1 LMADIFD
8 EVSEELK
15 QDQLKQI
22 WNKYSKYIISVAF
35 ILFISVLGYF
45 FYDKW
50 RLEKIEVSS
59 SQFFSGIEKLE
70 KKEFLSSIEIF
81 SKNVD
86 QAHQGYKTLSLF
98 GIAEANFKI
107 GKVDE
112 MILNYKSIYEN
123 QNIDVYYRDLARLL
137 SVMKDNVSSFEIQ
150 KKILDPILNSPSKL
164 QLLAAELEIMLLIR
178 FNKIDEAK
186 LSISKLL
193 KRTDITFEQKNR
205 LDLIDKVYNSNAK

>member
-1 LMADIFD
+1 MADIFD

-22 WNKYSKYIISVAF
+22 WNNYSKYIISVAL
-35 ILFISVLGYF
+35 IIFISALGYF

-50 RLEKIEVSS
+50 KLEKIEVSS

>member
-1 LMADIFD
+1 MADIFD

-22 WNKYSKYIISVAF
+22 WNNYSKYIISVAF
-35 ILFISVLGYF
+35 ILFISLLGYF

-50 RLEKIEVSS
+50 KLEKIEVSS

-112 MILNYKSIYEN
+112 MVLNYKSIYEN
-123 QNIDVYYRDLARLL
+123 QNTDIYYRDLARLL
-137 SVMKDNVSSFEIQ
+137 SVMKDNVSSFETQ

>member
-1 LMADIFD
+1 MADIFD

-50 RLEKIEVSS
+50 KLEKIEVSS

>member
-1 LMADIFD
+1 MADIFD

-22 WNKYSKYIISVAF
+22 WNNYSKYIISVAF

-50 RLEKIEVSS
+50 KLEKIEVSS

>member
-1 LMADIFD
+1 MADIFD

-50 RLEKIEVSS
+50 KLEKIEVSS

-150 KKILDPILNSPSKL
+150 KKILEPILNSPSKL

>member
-1 LMADIFD
+1 MADIFD

-22 WNKYSKYIISVAF
+22 WNTYSKYIISVAC
-35 ILFISVLGYF
+35 ILFISALGYF

-50 RLEKIEVSS
+50 KLEKIEVSS

-150 KKILDPILNSPSKL
+150 KKILEPILNSPSKL

>member
-1 LMADIFD
+1 MADIFD

-22 WNKYSKYIISVAF
+22 WNNYSKYIISVAF
-35 ILFISVLGYF
+35 IIFISVLGYF

-50 RLEKIEVSS
+50 KLEKLEVSS
-59 SQFFSGIEKLE
+59 SKFFSGIEKLE

-81 SKNVD
+81 SKGVD
-86 QAHQGYKTLSLF
+86 QEHKGYKTLSLF
-98 GIAEANFKI
+98 GIAEAYFKI

-112 MILNYKSIYEN
+112 MVLSYKSIYEN
-123 QNIDVYYRDLARLL
+123 QNIDIYYRDLARLL
-137 SVMKDNVSSFEIQ
+137 SVMKDNVSSFGTQ
-150 KKILDPILNSPSKL
+150 RKILEPILNSPSKL

-186 LSISKLL
+186 LSISKLF
-193 KRTDITFEQKNR
+193 KRPDITFEQKNR
-205 LDLIDKVYNSNAK
+205 LDLIGKVYNSNAK

>member
-1 LMADIFD
+1 MADIFD

-22 WNKYSKYIISVAF
+22 WNNYSKYIISVAF
-35 ILFISVLGYF
+35 IIFISVLGYF

-50 RLEKIEVSS
+50 KLEKLEVSS
-59 SQFFSGIEKLE
+59 SEFFSGIEKLE

-81 SKNVD
+81 SKGVD
-86 QAHQGYKTLSLF
+86 QDHKGYKTLSLF
-98 GIAEANFKI
+98 GIAEAYFKI

-112 MILNYKSIYEN
+112 MVLSYKSIYEN
-123 QNIDVYYRDLARLL
+123 QNIDIYYRDLARLL
-137 SVMKDNVSSFEIQ
+137 SVMKDNVSSFETQ
-150 KKILDPILNSPSKL
+150 RKILEPILNSPSKL
-164 QLLAAELEIMLLIR
+164 QLLAAELEIMLFIR

-193 KRTDITFEQKNR
+193 KRPDITFEQKNR
-205 LDLIDKVYNSNAK
+205 LDLIGKVYNSNAK

>member
-1 LMADIFD
+1 MADIFD

-22 WNKYSKYIISVAF
+22 WNNYSKYIISVAF
-35 ILFISVLGYF
+35 IIFISVLGYF

-98 GIAEANFKI
+98 GIAEAYFKI

-112 MILNYKSIYEN
+112 MVLSYKSIYEN
-123 QNIDVYYRDLARLL
+123 QNIDIYYRDLARLL
-137 SVMKDNVSSFEIQ
+137 SVMKDNVSSFETQ
-150 KKILDPILNSPSKL
+150 RKILEPILNSPSKL
-164 QLLAAELEIMLLIR
+164 QLLAAELEIMLFIR

-193 KRTDITFEQKNR
+193 KRPDITFEQKNR
-205 LDLIDKVYNSNAK
+205 LDLIGKVYNSNAK

>member
-1 LMADIFD
+1 MADIFD
-8 EVSEELK
+8 EVNEELK

-50 RLEKIEVSS
+50 KLEKIEVSS

-81 SKNVD
+81 SKNVE

>member
-1 LMADIFD
+1 MADIFD

-22 WNKYSKYIISVAF
+22 WNNYSKYIISVAF
-35 ILFISVLGYF
+35 IIFISVLGYF

-50 RLEKIEVSS
+50 KLEKLEVSS
-59 SQFFSGIEKLE
+59 SKFFSGIEKLE

-81 SKNVD
+81 SKGVD
-86 QAHQGYKTLSLF
+86 QGHKGYKTLSLF
-98 GIAEANFKI
+98 GIAEAYFKI

-112 MILNYKSIYEN
+112 MVLSYKSIYEN
-123 QNIDVYYRDLARLL
+123 QNIDIYYRDLARLL
-137 SVMKDNVSSFEIQ
+137 SVMKDNVSSFETQ
-150 KKILDPILNSPSKL
+150 RKILEPILNSPSKL
-164 QLLAAELEIMLLIR
+164 QLLAAELEIMLFIR

-193 KRTDITFEQKNR
+193 KRPDITFEQKNR
-205 LDLIDKVYNSNAK
+205 LDLIGKVYNSNAK

>member
-1 LMADIFD
+1 MADIFD

-50 RLEKIEVSS
+50 KLEKIEVSS

-112 MILNYKSIYEN
+112 MVLNYKSIYEN

>member
-1 LMADIFD
+1 MADIFD

-164 QLLAAELEIMLLIR
+164 QLLAVELEIMLLIR

>member
-1 LMADIFD
+1 MADIFD

-22 WNKYSKYIISVAF
+22 WNNYSKYIISVAF
-35 ILFISVLGYF
+35 ILFTSVLGYF

-50 RLEKIEVSS
+50 KLEKIEISS

-123 QNIDVYYRDLARLL
+123 QNIDIYYRDLARLL

-150 KKILDPILNSPSKL
+150 KKILEPILNSPSKL
-164 QLLAAELEIMLLIR
+164 QLLAAELEIILLIR
-178 FNKIDEAK
+178 FNKMDEAK

-193 KRTDITFEQKNR
+193 KRPDITFEQKNR
-205 LDLIDKVYNSNAK
+205 LDLIDKVYNLNAK

>member
-1 LMADIFD
+1 MADIFD

-107 GKVDE
+107 GKIDE
-112 MILNYKSIYEN
+112 MVLNYKSIYEN

>member
-1 LMADIFD
+1 MADIFD

-98 GIAEANFKI
+98 GVAEANFKI

>member
-1 LMADIFD
+1 MADIFD

-22 WNKYSKYIISVAF
+22 WNNYSKYIISVAF
-35 ILFISVLGYF
+35 IIFISVLGYF

-50 RLEKIEVSS
+50 KLEKLEVSS
-59 SQFFSGIEKLE
+59 SKFFSGIEKLE

-81 SKNVD
+81 SKGVD
-86 QAHQGYKTLSLF
+86 QEHKGYKTLSLF
-98 GIAEANFKI
+98 GIAEAYFKI

-112 MILNYKSIYEN
+112 MVLSYKSIYEN
-123 QNIDVYYRDLARLL
+123 QNIDIYYRDLARLL
-137 SVMKDNVSSFEIQ
+137 SVMKDNVSSFETQ
-150 KKILDPILNSPSKL
+150 RKILEPILNSPSKL
-164 QLLAAELEIMLLIR
+164 QLLAAELEIMLFIR

-193 KRTDITFEQKNR
+193 KRPDITFEQKNR
-205 LDLIDKVYNSNAK
+205 LDLIGKVYNSNAK

>member
-1 LMADIFD
+1 MADIFD

-22 WNKYSKYIISVAF
+22 WNNYSKFIISVIF
-35 ILFISVLGYF
+35 ILFISALGYF

-50 RLEKIEVSS
+50 KLEKIEVSS

-150 KKILDPILNSPSKL
+150 KKILEPILNSPSKL

>member
-1 LMADIFD
+1 MADIFD

-164 QLLAAELEIMLLIR
+164 QLLAAELELMLLIR

>member
-1 LMADIFD
+1 MADIFD

-22 WNKYSKYIISVAF
+22 WNNYSKYIISVAF
-35 ILFISVLGYF
+35 ILFISLLGYF

-50 RLEKIEVSS
+50 KLEKIEVSS

-112 MILNYKSIYEN
+112 MILNYKSIYED

>member
-1 LMADIFD
+1 MADIFD

-205 LDLIDKVYNSNAK
+205 IDLIDKVYNSNAK

>member
-1 LMADIFD
+1 MADIFD

-22 WNKYSKYIISVAF
+22 WNKYSIYIISVAF

-193 KRTDITFEQKNR
+193 KRPDITFEQKNR
-205 LDLIDKVYNSNAK
+205 LDLIDKVYNLNAK

>member
-1 LMADIFD
+1 MADIFD

-193 KRTDITFEQKNR
+193 KRPDITFEQKNR

>member
-1 LMADIFD
+1 MADIFD

-112 MILNYKSIYEN
+112 MVLNYKSIYEN